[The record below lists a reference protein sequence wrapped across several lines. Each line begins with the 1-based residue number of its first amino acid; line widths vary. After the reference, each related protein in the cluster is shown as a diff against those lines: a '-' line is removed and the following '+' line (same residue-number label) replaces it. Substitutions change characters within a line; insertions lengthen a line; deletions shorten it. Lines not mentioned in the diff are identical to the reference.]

1 MEEQINM
8 NDVINMNER
17 LIFPYKSNNEQQ
29 LYYETLHM
37 IYSRLADETSREI
50 FRCRLMMTM
59 TGDITQVRKL
69 VLKTEAGIKLN
80 DFLKKQS
87 KIYIYGA
94 GIRGQRIYKMFPEMK
109 WEKYID
115 CKRTGTCNG
124 LKVIKLEEF
133 RCEEEAIVLI
143 SNLEGY
149 EEIREDLLM
158 HGISKDRIYILDNFE
173 VIAHRNQYFEERCL
187 SFFNKKKGAFLDAG
201 SFDGAD
207 CIRFAN
213 SDLYNNNPIYAFEPD
228 AKNYDNCVKQLEK
241 LSNAKALNIGLAD
254 DSKQVRFLAD
264 KGECSRITEIGGNI
278 IDIDTIDS
286 IVGQEKVG
294 YIKMDIEGNEQQ
306 AIRGAAVCIKRD
318 KPNLMISVYHK
329 LDDIIEIPRML
340 LKLNP
345 DYQFCLGHYSIC
357 NADTV
362 LYVF

>member
-1 MEEQINM
+1 MEEL
-8 NDVINMNER
+8 VNMNER
-17 LIFPYKSNNEQQ
+17 LIFLYKSNKEKQ
-29 LYYETLHM
+29 LYYETLHK
-37 IYSRLADETSREI
+37 IYSHLVDETSKE
-50 FRCRLMMTM
+50 FFQCRLLMTM
-59 TGDITQVRKL
+59 TGDISQIRKL
-69 VLKTEAGIKLN
+69 VLKTEAGIRLY

-94 GIRGQRIYKMFPEMK
+94 GIRGQRINRMFPEMK
-109 WEKYID
+109 WKGYID
-115 CKRTGTCNG
+115 RRKTGTCNG
-124 LKVIKLEEF
+124 LKVIGLEEF
-133 RCEEEAIVLI
+133 REEKDAIVLI

-149 EEIREDLLM
+149 KEIRENLLTHGVSNDL
-158 HGISKDRIYILDNFE
+158 IYTLDNFE

-187 SFFNKKKGAFLDAG
+187 SFFNKKEGAFLDAG

-329 LDDIIEIPRML
+329 LDDIIEIPRL
-340 LKLNP
+340 LLELNP

-362 LYVF
+362 LYAF